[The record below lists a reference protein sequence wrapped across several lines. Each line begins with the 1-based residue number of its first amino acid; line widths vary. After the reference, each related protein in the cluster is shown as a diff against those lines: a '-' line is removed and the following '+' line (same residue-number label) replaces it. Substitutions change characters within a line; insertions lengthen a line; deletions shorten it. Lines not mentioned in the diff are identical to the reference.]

1 MADFTSE
8 DEIKKLLKSAYQPVT
23 PSPELKNQQ
32 LQDLVRGVG
41 STAPSV
47 TRPRWSQPRLWLPI
61 AAAVISAVIGYGV
74 WLGQA
79 MGATLV
85 P

>member
-8 DEIKKLLKSAYQPVT
+8 DEIKELLKSACQPT
-23 PSPELKNQQ
+23 APPPELKSQQ
-32 LQDLVRGVG
+32 LQDLIRGAG
-41 STAPSV
+41 SSDYGV
-47 TRPRWSQPRLWLPI
+47 TRPRWRQPKVGASI
-61 AAAVISAVIGYGV
+61 AAAVISVVIGYGI

-79 MGATLV
+79 VGATLV

>member
-8 DEIKKLLKSAYQPVT
+8 DEIKELLKSVCQPAT
-23 PSPELKNQQ
+23 PSPEFKNQM
-32 LQDLVRGVG
+32 LQDLIRGVG
-41 STAPSV
+41 STAYGV
-47 TRPRWSQPRLWLPI
+47 TRPRWRQPRLGVSI
-61 AAAVISAVIGYGV
+61 ASAVISAVIGYGI

>member
-8 DEIKKLLKSAYQPVT
+8 DEIKELLKSVCQPAA
-23 PSPELKNQQ
+23 PSPEFKNQM
-32 LQDLVRGVG
+32 LQDLIRGVG
-41 STAPSV
+41 SSAYGV
-47 TRPRWSQPRLWLPI
+47 TRPRWRQPRLGVSI
-61 AAAVISAVIGYGV
+61 AAAVISAVIGYGI

-79 MGATLV
+79 VGATLV

>member
-8 DEIKKLLKSAYQPVT
+8 DEIKELLKSACQPAT
-23 PSPELKNQQ
+23 PSPELKSQQ

-41 STAPSV
+41 STAYGV
-47 TRPRWSQPRLWLPI
+47 TRPRWRQPRLGVSI
-61 AAAVISAVIGYGV
+61 AAAVISVVIGYGI